1 MALRAGSFV
10 TKNRGGSSDS
20 ISGVNFE
27 GGSVRTGKASRHA
40 REACPTA
47 LERSRPSRRFQPRQE
62 PSNGASRAPHEASRG
77 ALRVPNALPGFVPT
91 IDFRSFAQLAQLFPH
106 SASAHSHNWLNCSH
120 KQDSAPS
127 RTRRDYSHTRNP
139 PSQHVHPFPLGPSC
153 DDFPH

>member
-62 PSNGASRAPHEASRG
+62 PSNGASRAPLQASRG
-77 ALRVPNALPGFVPT
+77 RFDGSKCPARLCSHNRLALIRTIGSIVPT
-91 IDFRSFAQLAQLFPH
+91 LGVSAFAQLAQLFPQTGF
-106 SASAHSHNWLNCSH
+106 SPFAH
-120 KQDSAPS
+120 
-127 RTRRDYSHTRNP
+127 P
-139 PSQHVHPFPLGPSC
+139 PRL
-153 DDFPH
+153 FPHSESALPARPSIPFRAVL